1 MPPTVHGLITT
12 LSLFHHPYPT
22 DCFHHVPNAT
32 TQEKA
37 SYQDKKEQLS
47 YWLDN
52 PNPFPASPISC
63 TPFIHQKSSSHYSSF
78 KSKQRLKIPQKGG
91 FILKKPPSSTLYLFP
106 VADSVSVSFQESDS
120 SLKIIGYYIIICVL
134 YWRPAKPSPPPTHC
148 DLGSLRTPP
157 FPVIHTHRFMR
168 ITEATFSCS
177 EEVSSLRR
185 NGEETVEIGIS
196 RHKVFP
202 GVLRLFLCFIS
213 LAIIG

>member
-1 MPPTVHGLITT
+1 MHPFH
-12 LSLFHHPYPT
+12 LSKIFFSL
-22 DCFHHVPNAT
+22 
-32 TQEKA
+32 Q
-37 SYQDKKEQLS
+37 
-47 YWLDN
+47 
-52 PNPFPASPISC
+52 
-63 TPFIHQKSSSHYSSF
+63 FIQK
-78 KSKQRLKIPQKGG
+78 QAKIKNSTERG
-91 FILKKPPSSTLYLFP
+91 FILEKPPSSTLYLFP

-134 YWRPAKPSPPPTHC
+134 YRRPPKTSPPPTHC

-185 NGEETVEIGIS
+185 NGEETVEIAIS
-196 RHKVFP
+196 RHKVFL
-202 GVLRLFLCFIS
+202 GVPRLFLCFIS